1 MVPTK
6 QRSWGRRVC
15 VIREDMTNQ
24 QDPAAK
30 REQAERVARGEG
42 AGAISTSESPGLA
55 SPGTLGR
62 GAAGRDQGSLVPLPP
77 LADEETDSAA
87 VIALLGVRGRF
98 VQNEGGRGRIPAWRM
113 LLPHL
118 SQAACDCGQN
128 ASLGTRHL
136 GPDSDSAT
144 HRVTL
149 DKCCP
154 PWGPP
159 APPL

>member
-15 VIREDMTNQ
+15 VIRKDVTNQ
-24 QDPAAK
+24 QGPAAK

-55 SPGTLGR
+55 SPGAPGE
-62 GAAGRDQGSLVPLPP
+62 GGWEGPGSLAPLPT
-77 LADEETDSAA
+77 LADEETDSPA
-87 VIALLGVRGRF
+87 VSALLRGRGRF

-118 SQAACDCGQN
+118 SQAAWGHEWT
-128 ASLGTRHL
+128 AGLGTGHL

-149 DKCCP
+149 DKCCH
-154 PWGPP
+154 PWGPAVP
-159 APPL
+159 SL